1 MGMFMETTMR
11 TIAPYALAAIAI
23 LSGVGV
29 AAAQPAAAPAPTGN
43 SCFFI
48 NQFDNWKAPDNKT
61 MYISTTS
68 KHYYRLDMAG
78 TCSALTGINPHLV
91 TTFNGTNSI
100 CSKLDWNLKVARSP
114 GSPPE
119 ACIVSAMTELTPEE
133 VKAIP
138 KKFKP

>member
-1 MGMFMETTMR
+1 MR
-11 TIAPYALAAIAI
+11 SFAFSALAAA
-23 LSGVGV
+23 VGFGAS
-29 AAAQPAAAPAPTGN
+29 AASAQPASAPPSN

-48 NQFDNWKAPDNKT
+48 NQFQTWKAPDDKT
-61 MYISTTS
+61 MFIRVGTGRYF
-68 KHYYRLDMAG
+68 RLDMAG
-78 TCSALTGINPHLV
+78 SCPALTGINPHLV
-91 TTFNGTNSI
+91 TTFSGTNSV
-100 CSKLDWNLKVARSP
+100 CSKLDWNLKVARAP

>member
-1 MGMFMETTMR
+1 METSMR
-11 TIAPYALAAIAI
+11 TSALYALTTAIVFGASAA
-23 LSGVGV
+23 S
-29 AAAQPAAAPAPTGN
+29 AQPVSAPPSN

-48 NQFDNWKAPDNKT
+48 NQFQTWKAPDDKT
-61 MYISTTS
+61 MFIRVGSNRYF
-68 KHYYRLDMAG
+68 RLDMAG
-78 TCSALTGINPHLV
+78 SCSALKGINPHLI
-91 TTFNGTNSI
+91 TRFSGTNSI
-100 CSKLDWNLKVARSP
+100 CSKLDWNLKVARAP

>member
-1 MGMFMETTMR
+1 MR
-11 TIAPYALAAIAI
+11 SIAPCAF
-23 LSGVGV
+23 
-29 AAAQPAAAPAPTGN
+29 AAAFLLAGSASAEPAAPTGK

-48 NQFDNWKAPDNKT
+48 NQFETWKAPDDKT
-61 MYISTTS
+61 MYIRTSS

-78 TCSALTGINPHLV
+78 SCSALTGINPHLV
-91 TTFNGTNSI
+91 TTFRGTNSI
-100 CSKLDWNLKVARSP
+100 CSHLDWDLKVVRSP

-119 ACIVSAMTELTPEE
+119 ACIVKAMTEMTPEE